1 MTGAGTDGL
10 ADLLGSAI
18 LSAAPG
24 PAGGADD
31 ADGDPLELVR
41 RTAEAE
47 AVVGDL
53 LRQAVASARGAGH
66 SWAAI
71 GGALGMTRQAAQKR
85 FGAATDGPSG
95 PEERTLG
102 PVTAFDEM
110 RELEAAGLLG
120 WHTVGAGLLT
130 HRMVRTDTQW
140 EHRRVAWVKAPAS
153 YEKDGWQIGC
163 KAFPWLYLVRDT
175 GRPVGD

>member
-1 MTGAGTDGL
+1 MTEPRPDL

-18 LSAAPG
+18 LDALPPG
-24 PAGGADD
+24 GS
-31 ADGDPLELVR
+31 DGDALDLVR

-47 AVVGDL
+47 AIAGRL
-53 LRQAVASARGAGH
+53 LHQAVGSARSSGH

-71 GGALGMTRQAAQKR
+71 GQALGMTRQAAQKR
-85 FGAATDGPSG
+85 FGAAAEGSAG

-110 RELEAAGLLG
+110 AELAAAGELG
-120 WHTVGAGLLT
+120 WHTIGAGLLS
-130 HRMVRTDTQW
+130 HRMIRTDTRW
-140 EHRRVAWVKAPAS
+140 EHRRVAWVKAPS
-153 YEKDGWQIGC
+153 RYETDGWQIGC

-175 GRPVGD
+175 GRPVAD